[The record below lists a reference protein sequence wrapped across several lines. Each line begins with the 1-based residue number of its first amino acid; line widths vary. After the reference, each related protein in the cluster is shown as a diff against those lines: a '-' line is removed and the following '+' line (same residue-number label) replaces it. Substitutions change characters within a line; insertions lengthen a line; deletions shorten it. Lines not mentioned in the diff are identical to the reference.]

1 MRHLYYK
8 SITCG
13 SEIISEEGE
22 ERIYELKAMNNY
34 KKKHGLQTQKDSC
47 TYEFIPVVL
56 ARTTPE

>member
-22 ERIYELKAMNNY
+22 ERVYELKAMNNY
-34 KKKHGLQTQKDSC
+34 KKIMVCRHK
-47 TYEFIPVVL
+47 
-56 ARTTPE
+56 RTVAPMSLYQ